1 MECIKLINI
10 KLNTVFFVL
19 GSISFY
25 CIWQHG
31 ISCSVFFS
39 FPKCQNQNT
48 TLIINMQYTF
58 HKKRGGGIKYAQ
70 VTQFCKMYV
79 FGGKNSEHNHFLLKY
94 TTSFHIYLSQTS
106 TTTII
111 HKQTHQIST
120 FCF

>member
-1 MECIKLINI
+1 MPKSKYYFDNKYAIQ
-10 KLNTVFFVL
+10 
-19 GSISFY
+19 IS
-25 CIWQHG
+25 H
-31 ISCSVFFS
+31 
-39 FPKCQNQNT
+39 
-48 TLIINMQYTF
+48 L
-58 HKKRGGGIKYAQ
+58 KKRGGGGIKYAQ